1 MPFHHKLNNIR
12 AIENGFPKHL
22 LPDRIHFYCLFL
34 ILQNRNCLPSMSD
47 SKDMIENNRL
57 EQSFGPVGTTAGTI
71 VCAAGL
77 ILSFTHLS
85 GIILILIGAFV
96 GFSNTSVQIDDE
108 KNRVR
113 YSNNLFGFIR
123 TGQWL
128 LLQPAM
134 KLGIKESNVV
144 WRSYSS
150 GSRALDINKTEHLII
165 LYSSE
170 NKEIIPIKKSKS
182 REDAV
187 VELERLKN
195 RLGLMSI

>member
-1 MPFHHKLNNIR
+1 
-12 AIENGFPKHL
+12 
-22 LPDRIHFYCLFL
+22 
-34 ILQNRNCLPSMSD
+34 
-47 SKDMIENNRL
+47 MIENNRL
-57 EQSFGPVGTTAGTI
+57 EQSFGPVGTTAGAI
-71 VCAAGL
+71 VFAAGL

-85 GIILILIGAFV
+85 GLILILIGAFV
-96 GFSNTSVQIDDE
+96 GFSNTSVKIDDE
-108 KNRVR
+108 KKRIR
-113 YSNNLFGFIR
+113 FSNNLFGLIR
-123 TGQWL
+123 TGKWL
-128 LLQPAM
+128 QIESDM

-150 GSRALDINKTEHLII
+150 GNRALDISKTDHQII

-170 NKEIIPIKKSKS
+170 NKEIMPIKKTKS

>member
-1 MPFHHKLNNIR
+1 MPFHHKLNNIS
-12 AIENGFPKHL
+12 AIENEFPKHL

-47 SKDMIENNRL
+47 SKEMIENNRL

-71 VCAAGL
+71 VFAAGL
-77 ILSFTHLS
+77 ILSFTHIS
-85 GIILILIGAFV
+85 GLILVLIGAFV

-108 KNRVR
+108 KNRIR

-123 TGQWL
+123 RGQWL

-150 GSRALDINKTEHLII
+150 GSRALDISKTDHLIVLFI
-165 LYSSE
+165 AD
-170 NKEIIPIKKSKS
+170 NKEIMPIKKIKS

-187 VELERLKN
+187 AELESLKN
-195 RLGLMSI
+195 KLGLISI

>member
-1 MPFHHKLNNIR
+1 
-12 AIENGFPKHL
+12 
-22 LPDRIHFYCLFL
+22 
-34 ILQNRNCLPSMSD
+34 MSD

-57 EQSFGPVGTTAGTI
+57 EQSFGPVGTMAGTI
-71 VCAAGL
+71 VFAAGL
-77 ILSFTHLS
+77 ILSFTLLS
-85 GIILILIGAFV
+85 GIIIILIGAFV

-113 YSNNLFGFIR
+113 FSNNLFGFIR

-128 LLQPAM
+128 LIEPAM

-150 GSRALDINKTEHLII
+150 GSRALDISKTDHLII
-165 LYSSE
+165 LFDAE
-170 NKEIIPIKKSKS
+170 NKEIMPVKKTKS

-187 VELERLKN
+187 AELERLKN
-195 RLGLMSI
+195 KLGLIII